1 MNCQKWKWSGNHHLR
16 KEIKHYQLFRNTLL
30 QYKGFFLFVFLIS
43 EIYSF
48 KLSSK
53 SVSNLR
59 ESKCPPVYRRWHLK
73 SVLKHLS
80 KWLSTDFCSQMVR
93 HQGTKWLVE
102 QIYLFIFLRCSN
114 ERDKTLRWEKWNS
127 KEGEEGQ
134 GQ

>member
-1 MNCQKWKWSGNHHLR
+1 MKMVRQSPPKKRNKTLPALQKYLIAVQR
-16 KEIKHYQLFRNTLL
+16 
-30 QYKGFFLFVFLIS
+30 FFLFVFLIS

-93 HQGTKWLVE
+93 HQGTKRLVE
-102 QIYLFIFLRCSN
+102 QIYIFIFLRCSN